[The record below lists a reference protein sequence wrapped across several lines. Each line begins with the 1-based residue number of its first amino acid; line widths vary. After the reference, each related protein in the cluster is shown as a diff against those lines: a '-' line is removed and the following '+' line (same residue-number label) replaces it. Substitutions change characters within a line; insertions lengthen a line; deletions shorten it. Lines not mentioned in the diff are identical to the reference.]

1 MTTIWMDLQGQKP
14 VSFASPQDSK
24 GQEARGRWGRSD
36 AHFEKQMV
44 LNVSAKFIG
53 QFTIGVFRAELS

>member
-24 GQEARGRWGRSD
+24 GQEAR
-36 AHFEKQMV
+36 AMEMNV
-44 LNVSAKFIG
+44 LI
-53 QFTIGVFRAELS
+53 